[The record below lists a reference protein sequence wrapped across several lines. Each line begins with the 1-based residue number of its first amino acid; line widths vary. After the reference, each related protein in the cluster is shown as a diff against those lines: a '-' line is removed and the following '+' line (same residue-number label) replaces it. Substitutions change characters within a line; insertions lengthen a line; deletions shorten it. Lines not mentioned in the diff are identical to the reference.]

1 MHDGLYVV
9 FYKSRVVITPTSNGS
24 VEHTPLH
31 VDGVSGV
38 LAPPLGRKA
47 PLRSEP
53 GRSTEPW
60 LHLRHIRAHGV
71 NSYYGNWKKIHL
83 SFIFLIY
90 LSFSV
95 ISYDF
100 QWLNE
105 NRLDP
110 SFRKGQ
116 YFPSEAALIYTKCT
130 VSNVTSSASV
140 NMATD
145 LYSLVSL

>member
-1 MHDGLYVV
+1 MFVGTKKQTFLKKVLLLVHDGLYVV

-60 LHLRHIRAHGV
+60 LHLRHIR
-71 NSYYGNWKKIHL
+71 NWKKIHL
-83 SFIFLIY
+83 RFIFLIY

-100 QWLNE
+100 Q
-105 NRLDP
+105 
-110 SFRKGQ
+110 
-116 YFPSEAALIYTKCT
+116 
-130 VSNVTSSASV
+130 
-140 NMATD
+140 
-145 LYSLVSL
+145 